1 MNNKRE
7 VWSHCCFLV
16 LLRSANIA
24 GEFSQFKPLDET
36 DIICPF
42 IRCAITDNN
51 RHILLLLK
59 SRKTK
64 ALDDK

>member
-1 MNNKRE
+1 M
-7 VWSHCCFLV
+7 VFS
-16 LLRSANIA
+16 SANIS
-24 GEFSQFKPLDET
+24 GEFCQFKPLDET

-42 IRCAITDNN
+42 IRCAITNNN

-59 SRKTK
+59 SRETK

>member
-1 MNNKRE
+1 MKNKRE
-7 VWSHCCFLV
+7 VRSYRCFLV
-16 LLRSANIA
+16 LLNIT
-24 GEFSQFKPLDET
+24 GEFSQFKPLDEA

-42 IRCAITDNN
+42 IRCAITNNN

-59 SRKTK
+59 SRKTN